1 MLFITV
7 IFPNGVNGLVCHL
20 RMSVLIFC
28 NTLAKLI
35 SGIASI
41 SVEKSMPKGLNSDL
55 PQSKHSVTLSLSFD
69 SLFFPIQITFVF
81 SLPGNIFGLIL
92 KNKMAT
98 TCVFLTFSKEFC
110 WPSRKKGIIGR
121 DIKFAGYVHH

>member
-7 IFPNGVNGLVCHL
+7 IFYNGVNGLVCHV

-28 NTLAKLI
+28 NTLVKLI

-41 SVEKSMPKGLNSDL
+41 YVEKSMPKKLNSDL
-55 PQSKHSVTLSLSFD
+55 PQSKHSGTLSLSFY

-81 SLPGNIFGLIL
+81 SLFIFSPEKFPKIS
-92 KNKMAT
+92 M
-98 TCVFLTFSKEFC
+98 VFKADCIRSAEYHQK
-110 WPSRKKGIIGR
+110 
-121 DIKFAGYVHH
+121 

>member
-1 MLFITV
+1 MLFITI
-7 IFPNGVNGLVCHL
+7 IFPNGVNGLACHL
-20 RMSVLIFC
+20 QMSVLFFC

-41 SVEKSMPKGLNSDL
+41 SVKKSMPKRLNSDL

-81 SLPGNIFGLIL
+81 SLFIFSPEKFPKIS
-92 KNKMAT
+92 M
-98 TCVFLTFSKEFC
+98 VFKAGCKEC
-110 WPSRKKGIIGR
+110 
-121 DIKFAGYVHH
+121 